1 MMKLT
6 EKQLDQL
13 KNNFI
18 DRFTLD
24 MDVDQLRQYVR
35 DDLNTYLANSN
46 QEEVVGEMRGLL
58 CDEELVDS
66 LVKNAA
72 WFPDDYDDEDIDE
85 VEQWK

>member
-1 MMKLT
+1 MKLT

-13 KNNFI
+13 KSNFI

-85 VEQWK
+85 VEQ

>member
-35 DDLNTYLANSN
+35 DDLNTYLANCS
-46 QEEVVGEMRGLL
+46 QEKVIGEMHGHL
-58 CDEELVDS
+58 CDDELVDS

-72 WFPDDYDDEDIDE
+72 WQMD
-85 VEQWK
+85 

>member
-13 KNNFI
+13 KSNFI
-18 DRFTLD
+18 DRFILD

-35 DDLNTYLANSN
+35 DDLNTYLAKCN
-46 QEEVVGEMRGLL
+46 QDEVVGEMHGHL
-58 CDEELVDS
+58 CNEELVDS

-72 WFPDDYDDEDIDE
+72 WFPDNYDAEDMEE
-85 VEQWK
+85 VKQ

>member
-1 MMKLT
+1 MKLT
-6 EKQLDQL
+6 ETQLDQL
-13 KNNFI
+13 KSNFI

-24 MDVDQLRQYVR
+24 MDVDQLRDYVR
-35 DDLNTYLANSN
+35 DDLNTLLTNRN
-46 QEEVVGEMRGLL
+46 QEEVIEEMLGHL

-85 VEQWK
+85 VEQ

>member
-85 VEQWK
+85 VEQ